1 MPSSEVQ
8 AAVISGA
15 ALLGSAF
22 VLSNALAN
30 SLERAA
36 KTLAESIKP
45 GSEGLAK
52 LGEAAQACTSAL
64 RRGQEREPVASTARP
79 LSRP

>member
-1 MPSSEVQ
+1 MPSSEIQ

-22 VLSNALAN
+22 VLSNAF
-30 SLERAA
+30 ERAA

-45 GSEGLAK
+45 GSVGLAK
-52 LGEAAQACTSAL
+52 LGEAVEACTSAL
-64 RRGQEREPVASTARP
+64 RKGQERDPVASTSTRP
-79 LSRP
+79 PSRP